1 MNGNLWTRLLKAGGV
16 FLLLALYLAA
26 FRQWGAPILVIVP
39 VTAAAFFFGTRGGW
53 IAGIAAFFLNLFLV
67 VQRQGAAFYGDIP
80 AYEARNFFFFGHLL
94 VLMAGISVGRL
105 REMRDNR
112 ARAEA
117 ELAERARFFSALN
130 KMTRSVMTAQ
140 NFEAMMQAL
149 TQDFADLLDADSCYI
164 TRWDAA
170 KEQVFPVAASIEG
183 HSFLSMEYPKGE
195 KNLTVSALEA
205 GRILLIDDSSDTEYS
220 SPQIIGR
227 FDEKAFISIPLIY
240 GHHKIGA
247 VIVGY
252 NQRRRLAAEK
262 LEQAEQ
268 AASQIALAIW
278 NAQQEI
284 QLQRSLRE
292 ANALSNIALALSQTE
307 RVGLNDVL
315 QLIVNSARDLIPN
328 VEQAVIHLIDESGET
343 LVYGAVVGFD
353 DPAGGKKKM
362 RVGEGAAGQ
371 AVLSGETLNIGD
383 VLTDPRFLR
392 LDTDPVYRSLMA
404 APVRSGDR
412 TLGAISVSSSRT
424 FAFGGNDIKLLSQL
438 GIQAAIAIEN
448 AHLLESTQQALKEVN
463 ALYRINQGLVASLDA
478 DELFREAVELL
489 QTNFGYYHVQVYV
502 RDAQTDDFIMR
513 RGSGEI
519 GRRLQEK
526 GHRMRAGEGIVGYAA
541 ETGEAFFTN
550 NVDEVFFFTPN
561 PLLPA
566 TKSEL
571 AVPVKIEGKIIGV
584 LDIQQAPPALLSQR
598 DLQLVSAVAGQ
609 LSVAL
614 QKADLYAELQAA
626 LQVEK
631 AIRDEMVQSERL
643 ATMGRLLA
651 SVSHE
656 LNNPLQAIQ
665 NALFLLREEKGISI
679 QGKLDLDIVLSE
691 AERMAAMIERLRSA
705 YRPIQAED
713 FAPTQLNDIIE
724 DVYALISTHLRHN
737 EIAFEFHPD
746 ANLPLIPALANQI
759 RQVTLNLFMNAVEAM
774 SDGGTLKVWT
784 EYLRS
789 SGEALLTVSDTGSG
803 IPPELLPS
811 IFDAFVTNKQRGT
824 GLGLTISYDIIMKH
838 RGRITAENNPDRGS
852 TFRVWLPT
860 RIGEGVS

>member
-1 MNGNLWTRLLKAGGV
+1 
-16 FLLLALYLAA
+16 
-26 FRQWGAPILVIVP
+26 
-39 VTAAAFFFGTRGGW
+39 
-53 IAGIAAFFLNLFLV
+53 
-67 VQRQGAAFYGDIP
+67 
-80 AYEARNFFFFGHLL
+80 
-94 VLMAGISVGRL
+94 
-105 REMRDNR
+105 
-112 ARAEA
+112 
-117 ELAERARFFSALN
+117 
-130 KMTRSVMTAQ
+130 
-140 NFEAMMQAL
+140 
-149 TQDFADLLDADSCYI
+149 
-164 TRWDAA
+164 
-170 KEQVFPVAASIEG
+170 EQVFPVAANIED
-183 HSFLSMEYPKGE
+183 HFFLSMEYPKGE

-205 GRILLIDDSSDTEYS
+205 GRILVIEDSSNTQYS

-247 VIVGY
+247 VVVGY
-252 NQRRRLAAEK
+252 NRRRRLAAEK

-343 LVYGAVVGFD
+343 LVYGAVVGFE
-353 DPAGGKKKM
+353 DPAGGKRKM

-371 AVLSGETLNIGD
+371 AVLSGEALNIGD

-392 LDTDPVYRSLMA
+392 LDAEPAYRSLMA

-412 TLGAISVSSSRT
+412 TLGAISVSSGMP
-424 FAFGGNDIKLLSQL
+424 FAFSVNDIKLLSQL

-478 DELFREAVELL
+478 DELFREVVELL

-502 RDAQTDDFIMR
+502 RDAQTGDFIMR
-513 RGSGEI
+513 EGSGEI
-519 GRRLQEK
+519 GRRLKEK
-526 GHRMRAGEGIVGYAA
+526 GHRMRAGEGIVGYTA

-550 NVDEVFFFTPN
+550 NVDEVFFFASN
-561 PLLPA
+561 PLLPD

-571 AVPVKIEGKIIGV
+571 AVPVQIEGEIIGV
-584 LDIQQAPPALLSQR
+584 LDIQQAPPVLLSQR
-598 DLQLVSAVAGQ
+598 DLRLVSAVAGQ

-614 QKADLYAELQAA
+614 QKANLYAELQAA

-665 NALFLLREEKGISI
+665 NALFLLREEKGISL

-784 EYLRS
+784 EYLPS

-852 TFRVWLPT
+852 TFKVWLPAHISEAYHE
-860 RIGEGVS
+860 R